1 MVYENEFVQKVRF
14 VCTDEIRNA
23 KKSKL
28 QKLQRCLRKMSK
40 KRKTVPSDQPIL
52 VSELVTGYIPKPKM
66 VNSEMYS
73 DIIRDKAGPAINDIY
88 PDRDCIFQD
97 DNATIHRS
105 AVSLAAVAE
114 TFDNRIQPSLQAS
127 KMADVY
133 PIENVWIIVK
143 TQNQGGCRENTN
155 VPSLKR
161 TITSDWKEID
171 RDKELC
177 KKLMAS
183 IPKGWHV

>member
-1 MVYENEFVQKVRF
+1 
-14 VCTDEIRNA
+14 
-23 KKSKL
+23 
-28 QKLQRCLRKMSK
+28 
-40 KRKTVPSDQPIL
+40 
-52 VSELVTGYIPKPKM
+52 M

-133 PIENVWIIVK
+133 PIENVWSIVK
-143 TQNQGGCRENTN
+143 TKGDAEKS
-155 VPSLKR
+155 P
-161 TITSDWKEID
+161 TS
-171 RDKELC
+171 
-177 KKLMAS
+177 
-183 IPKGWHV
+183 PP